1 MIGEN
6 SGKFWASFSIS
17 FLSSC
22 FAIGKFLK
30 TGPIKLLGSDGPVNG
45 FITYGFINIFINV
58 GLTILLKGSILLM
71 PMFIEF
77 YKHGHLEVQTGE
89 TLKIIITWILINILP
104 QFTFVSTK
112 YSSISK
118 KFNVFTFL
126 TYSSTS

>member
-6 SGKFWASFSIS
+6 KGKFWASFSIS

-45 FITYGFINIFINV
+45 FMTYGFINVFINV

-71 PMFIEF
+71 PMFIE
-77 YKHGHLEVQTGE
+77 VQTAE
-89 TLKIIITWILINILP
+89 TLKIIIIWILINILP
-104 QFTFVSTK
+104 QFIFVSTK
-112 YSSISK
+112 YISK
-118 KFNVFTFL
+118 KFNVFIFTL
-126 TYSSTS
+126 MVT

>member
-6 SGKFWASFSIS
+6 FGKFWASFSIS

-45 FITYGFINIFINV
+45 FMTYGFINVFINV

-71 PMFIEF
+71 AMF
-77 YKHGHLEVQTGE
+77 LQTAD

-112 YSSISK
+112 YSSKSK

-126 TYSSTS
+126 TCSSTL

>member
-6 SGKFWASFSIS
+6 FGKFWASFSIS

-45 FITYGFINIFINV
+45 FMTYGFINVFINV

-71 PMFIEF
+71 PILFI
-77 YKHGHLEVQTGE
+77 EVQTGE